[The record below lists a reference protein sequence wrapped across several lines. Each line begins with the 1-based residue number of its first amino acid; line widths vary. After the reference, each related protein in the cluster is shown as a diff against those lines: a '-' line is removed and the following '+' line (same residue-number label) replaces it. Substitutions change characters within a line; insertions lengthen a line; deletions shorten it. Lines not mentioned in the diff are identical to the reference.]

1 MYLEKLMIVNFKSC
15 RNIFLDFTKDDPS
28 VFIGANDSGK
38 SVILGAIE
46 CLLSSSKK
54 IDFKSDGKTTSDVS
68 NTPLEKDEFDKLLSH
83 LPVPDFDY
91 NNKAVYVAGFFVKE
105 VDDSTEIYDQKASN
119 HLKWS
124 MESFSNDR
132 IVILKEYLEDKVKTY
147 LCSKDSN
154 LNGILWDASKAELTR
169 LTKEFNVSQD
179 DIQNE
184 NGKGPFKNLEILR
197 AIYGKMDTDY
207 KWSEYSDYPKDLKNM
222 FPVFR
227 YFDAKISM
235 DDVKGVAKDVLIG
248 KIGGYKNQLSTS
260 VQKISL
266 DASNDVNSEL
276 SDISDELFVDLNGV
290 KRIKVGLT
298 FNVEENI
305 SDVIIEK
312 DTADGDIKLDSQGDG
327 MKKQIWMSFIKW
339 KSLQKLEKGNKS
351 KKFIWCFDEPE
362 IHLYPAA
369 QRNLFSDIK
378 KISKD
383 AVQSFIC
390 THSTVFIDKYNLS
403 AIKQLSLVDGYSE
416 VSSCSSVSDVHQS
429 LGVKN
434 SDILFYDKFFV
445 VEGATDNYLIPAFYK
460 LYFGKDMSE
469 DNIQII
475 DLKGKDNRLNN
486 SNIFNQILKDFKKNE
501 ELVYYFFD
509 GDSNLPASDNL
520 CIIGEQDLEDSIK
533 NDVWIEVINNCCGF
547 SISDEDLDGLRNKIG
562 TGHNEKFHKLLSD
575 FIFSH
580 PNNVNKKYLPSKGD
594 RLSSEILKVI
604 NKKEQIPQVIQEF
617 FSKIKI

>member
-1 MYLEKLMIVNFKSC
+1 MYLEKLAIVNFKSC
-15 RNIFLDFTKDDPS
+15 KEVCLDFTKDDPS

-46 CLLSSSKK
+46 CLLSSKK

-68 NTPLEKDEFDKLLSH
+68 NTPIEKEEFDKLLAH
-83 LPVPDFDY
+83 LSVPDFDY
-91 NNKAVYVAGFFVKE
+91 NNKAVYVIGFFVKE
-105 VDDSTEIYDQKASN
+105 VDDSTDIYDQKASN

-132 IVILKEYLEDKVKTY
+132 IVLLKEYLEDKVKTY

-154 LNGILWDASKAELTR
+154 PNSVLWEASKTELTR
-169 LTKEFNVSQD
+169 LVKERNVSQD

-184 NGKGPFKNLEILR
+184 NGKGPFKNLEIVR
-197 AIYGKMDTDY
+197 AVYGKMETEY
-207 KWSEYSDYPKDLKNM
+207 KWSEYSDYLKDLKNL

-235 DDVKGVAKDVLIG
+235 DDVKGVAKDVLSG
-248 KIGGYKNQLSTS
+248 KIGDYKNQLSTS

-266 DASNDVNSEL
+266 DASNDVNGEL
-276 SDISDELFVDLNGV
+276 SDISDELFADLNGV
-290 KRIKVGLT
+290 KKIKVGLT
-298 FNVEENI
+298 FSVEENI

-312 DTADGDIKLDSQGDG
+312 DAADGDIKLESQGDG

-339 KSLQKLEKGNKS
+339 ESLRKLEKENKS

-362 IHLYPAA
+362 IHLYPGA

-378 KISKD
+378 KISKN

-403 AIKQLSLVDGYSE
+403 SIKQLSLIDGYSE
-416 VSSCSSVSDVHQS
+416 ISSCSSVSDVHQS

-460 LYFGKDMSE
+460 LYFEKDISE

-486 SNIFNQILKDFKKNE
+486 VNIFNQILKDFKKNE

-509 GDSNLPASDNL
+509 GDSHLPASDNL
-520 CIIGEQDLEDSIK
+520 CIIGTQDLEDSIE
-533 NDVWIEVINNCCGF
+533 NNIWIKVINNYCGL
-547 SISDEDLDGLRNKIG
+547 SLSEDNLNELRGKIG
-562 TGHNEKFHKLLSD
+562 SGHNEKFHKLLSD

-580 PNNVNKKYLPSKGD
+580 PDNIDKKCLPSKGS

-604 NKKEQIPQVIQEF
+604 NKKEQIPQVIQDF
-617 FSKIKI
+617 FDKIKI